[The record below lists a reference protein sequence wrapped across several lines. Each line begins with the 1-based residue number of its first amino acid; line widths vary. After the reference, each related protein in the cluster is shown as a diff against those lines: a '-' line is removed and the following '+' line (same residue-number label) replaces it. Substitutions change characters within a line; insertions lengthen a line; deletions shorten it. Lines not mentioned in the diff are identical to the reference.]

1 VAGTCD
7 LSTPKDG
14 RSHFRDIG
22 VIKNGPIA
30 GRRLFFGKHVM
41 IVFFTDTPG
50 SWLFAGGFLACG
62 SGVHFAT
69 FRFDPVATHG

>member
-1 VAGTCD
+1 
-7 LSTPKDG
+7 
-14 RSHFRDIG
+14 